1 MGSSG
6 IQSDDS
12 VLQECKRDGFR
23 RALPSFFS
31 GLGISEDDSIQVSYS
46 GGVAECVIRTSD
58 GRVITQRVVTVT
70 QGSLAEFKDLDTKA
84 MDREE
89 KRKLA
94 RTLRDCG
101 HLTQTEIA
109 RQLGVSQ
116 ATISNYLKS

>member
-12 VLQECKRDGFR
+12 VPQECKRDGFR

-46 GGVAECVIRTSD
+46 GGVAECIIRTSD
-58 GRVITQRVVTVT
+58 GRVITQRAFT
-70 QGSLAEFKDLDTKA
+70 QGSFAEFKELDTKA

-89 KRKLA
+89 KRQLA